1 MARLKTDW
9 ILFLTVLAMVCFGL
23 VMVYSASSMVAELR
37 YQRFHWEPYHF
48 IVRQLGWAAFSLIVL
63 MYFKRLDYRRL
74 NTPACAFSGLG
85 IVLALLVAVY
95 FADPRAHR
103 WFTIS
108 GVGSVQP
115 SEFAK
120 PALILF
126 LAYFLARRSQSINQ
140 KRTLLQAGLAVTMLA
155 FMVVVADLG
164 TAIVPVITTVVVL
177 WVAGLE
183 KRIML
188 RVVLVG
194 VALVGVAVVK
204 KPIRLGRVI
213 RFVDPHYTLIG
224 KFDPHGRIKAYVGS
238 TSTNDDYS
246 YQPRQSKIAVGSGG
260 LLGVGFTEGQ
270 QKLMFLPDAHTDFI
284 YATVGEELGLWG
296 CTAVLGG
303 FLVILWRG
311 ARLFVLARDDFGKYL
326 ALGVTVAIVVQA
338 FINISVVLDMG
349 PTKGFPLPMISFG
362 GSSLLSTLTCLGMLL
377 SVGEHEG

>member
-1 MARLKTDW
+1 
-9 ILFLTVLAMVCFGL
+9 
-23 VMVYSASSMVAELR
+23 
-37 YQRFHWEPYHF
+37 
-48 IVRQLGWAAFSLIVL
+48 L

-85 IVLALLVAVY
+85 LVLGALVVVY
-95 FADPRAHR
+95 FADRTSHR

-108 GVGSVQP
+108 GIGSVQP

-120 PALILF
+120 VALILF
-126 LAYFLARRSQSINQ
+126 LAYFLARRSQTINQ
-140 KRTLLQAGLAVTMLA
+140 RRTLLQAFLAVAMLA
-155 FMVVVADLG
+155 FMVVVGDLG
-164 TAIVPVITTVVVL
+164 TAIVPVITTVLVL
-177 WVAGLE
+177 FVAGLE
-183 KRIML
+183 KRIMF
-188 RVVLVG
+188 R
-194 VALVGVAVVK
+194 ALLLGAALCAVAVVA
-204 KPIRLGRVI
+204 KPLRLDRVI
-213 RFVDPHYTLIG
+213 RYVDPHYTLIG
-224 KFDPHGRIKAYVGS
+224 KFDTHGWIKAYVES
-238 TSTNDDYS
+238 SSIDRDTD

-260 LLGVGFTEGQ
+260 VLGVGLNQGR

-296 CTAVLGG
+296 STAVLAG